1 LLQKTADQ
9 QVQRPEAC
17 RGFDVRGENVMSYM
31 EIFQAELAARGIEW
45 CQGCMLYNSHRRGF
59 ATKGTNVVHLKSAV
73 ATRRT
78 LHRALHEI
86 GHLVNDE
93 RGQKRWEKEDGA
105 NRFAEN
111 RMRELGIAVPR
122 GEAQKGRR
130 YVGRMKRW
138 GSAISAG
145 SKEGASHGL

>member
-1 LLQKTADQ
+1 MTYL
-9 QVQRPEAC
+9 
-17 RGFDVRGENVMSYM
+17 
-31 EIFQAELAARGIEW
+31 EIFQTELKARGFEW
-45 CQGCMLYNSHRRGF
+45 CQGCLLYNSHRRGF
-59 ATKGTNVVHLKSAV
+59 ATPGTNVVHLKSAV

-93 RGQKRWEKEDGA
+93 RGQKRWQKEEGA

-111 RMRELGIAVPR
+111 RMRELGIPVPR
-122 GEAQKGRR
+122 VAAGKGRA

-138 GSAISAG
+138 GKAISTAAG
-145 SKEGASHGL
+145 GEQS